1 MNQPAQEPVRL
12 LQDSSVDP
20 VLRADLEAA
29 QQHAVAYPVD
39 AGLARFEQ
47 TVAGASTL
55 PPGGSVAGL
64 RVLSWFTGAAAL
76 VGGGLLAAWL
86 VGDPEPAGSEQDGAL
101 ALADTS
107 QNSREANPKQ
117 VLRPGGDAVADTSPT
132 DPVPLDPE
140 SVAEVGSPSGAGDA
154 GADEAPAGAQ
164 AGAEGDN
171 PARDEPT
178 PPRPTSKSSDEPDEA
193 NESEAEVEALDAA
206 DEARQLNAA
215 RQALK
220 DDPAKA
226 LALTAAGEEQFPN
239 GALVQ
244 ERRGYAILALVALDR
259 RDEAQ
264 RRAEAYLERWPKGA
278 LSRRIRDALK

>member
-1 MNQPAQEPVRL
+1 MNQPSAQEPVRL
-12 LQDSSVDP
+12 LDDPSVDP
-20 VLRADLEAA
+20 LLRGDLEAA
-29 QQHAVAYPVD
+29 QQHAVAFPVD

-86 VGDPEPAGSEQDGAL
+86 VGDPEPAGPKDDGAL
-101 ALADTS
+101 ALAADGS
-107 QNSREANPKQ
+107 EEAEPDPKQ

-154 GADEAPAGAQ
+154 GADEATVEAEVE
-164 AGAEGDN
+164 AEGDN
-171 PARDEPT
+171 PVRDEPT
-178 PPRPTSKSSDEPDEA
+178 PPRPTSKSDTHDEA
-193 NESEAEVEALDAA
+193 PPALDAA

-220 DDPAKA
+220 ADPAKA
-226 LALTAAGEEQFPN
+226 LALAEAGEEQFPN

-259 RDEAQ
+259 RDEAE

-278 LSRRIRDALK
+278 LSRRIRDALRGC